1 MAEPVQHNTVSSLSR
16 TFVLRVVAASFFVAF
31 LACLAFGGYQYR
43 LAQET
48 VREEFEN
55 IEHSLK
61 RALTQSA
68 WTANVE
74 LLKAQAEGIVGRGH
88 ISHVR
93 LSLDGM
99 ETITAGA
106 MPREV
111 IAEKEF
117 ELVQQAGNDTYRLGS
132 VHLSAGPEAMLTQLR
147 QTMIVIILVQITSA
161 CLSALLIS
169 SSFRRSVARRLELI
183 TSFVG
188 AIELSRLET
197 PLVIPS
203 AGPKRDEIDAL
214 ASGVNAMRMTLR
226 DQMAER
232 TRVEDA
238 LAEAKSEAEAASLA
252 KSEFLANMSHEIRT
266 PINGI
271 MGMLQVL
278 QLTGLNGEQ
287 TDYAAT
293 GIQSCKR
300 LVRLLSDLLDLS
312 RIEAGKMEL
321 YRSPMHLHDVL
332 RQTTE
337 LFAPY
342 ARNHGLDLN
351 FDMDPAI
358 PACVMGDEARLQ
370 QVLTNLVGN
379 ALKFTH
385 TGSVTLEAH
394 ALSPLC
400 EKQCRVLFSICD
412 TGIGIPEDRQHDLF
426 KPFSQINNGYTRHYQ
441 GAGLGLA
448 ICKRLVS
455 LMGGGVSFVSEP
467 GNGTCFHFSLSFD
480 YAETPTKR
488 LSESELAPDQRLA
501 GTHILLVEDDL
512 VSFVA
517 AKGLLAKLGAS
528 VRHAEDGRQAI
539 EALRH
544 ASTHPFDLVLMDIQL
559 PVMDGVEATRAIRN
573 GEAGHENRDIPIIA
587 MTAYCMASD
596 RDAFTSAG
604 MNGFISKPVEIGNLL
619 QVIQRFSD
627 GIGQS

>member
-1 MAEPVQHNTVSSLSR
+1 MVEPVRHNTVSSLSR

-43 LAQET
+43 LEQEM
-48 VREEFEN
+48 VQEEFAN

-68 WTANVE
+68 WTANAE
-74 LLKAQAEGIVGRGH
+74 LLKAQAEGIVGRRH

-99 ETITAGA
+99 DTITAGS

-117 ELVQQAGNDTYRLGS
+117 ELVHQTGHDAFRLGS
-132 VHLSAGPEAMLTQLR
+132 VHLSAGPEDVLSQLH
-147 QTMIVIILVQITSA
+147 QTLIVIILVQITSA
-161 CLSALLIS
+161 ALSALLIS
-169 SSFRRSVARRLELI
+169 TSFRRSVARRLGFI

-188 AIELSRLET
+188 AIELSRLDT
-197 PLVIPS
+197 PLTIPA
-203 AGPKRDEIDAL
+203 AGPKRDEIDEL
-214 ASGVNAMRMTLR
+214 AAGVNAMRMTLR
-226 DQMAER
+226 NQMAER
-232 TRVEDA
+232 IQTEAA
-238 LAEAKSEAEAASLA
+238 LAEAKSEAEAANQA

-271 MGMLQVL
+271 MGMLQIL
-278 QLTGLNGEQ
+278 QMTELDAKQ
-287 TDYAAT
+287 KDYTAT

-321 YRSPMHLHDVL
+321 YRSPVNLHDAL

-342 ARNHGLDLN
+342 ARNHGLDLTL
-351 FDMDPAI
+351 DMDRAI

-385 TGSVTLEAH
+385 AGSVALEAH
-394 ALSPLC
+394 ALSPLR
-400 EKQCRVLFSICD
+400 EKQCRVLFSVCD

-455 LMGGGVSFVSEP
+455 LMGGGISFVSEP
-467 GNGTCFHFSLSFD
+467 GSGTCFHFSLAFD
-480 YAETPTKR
+480 YADTPAER
-488 LSESELAPDQRLA
+488 LADSELAPVQRLS

-512 VSFVA
+512 VSSVA

-528 VRHAEDGRQAI
+528 VLHAEDGRQAI
-539 EALRH
+539 ETLRN
-544 ASTHPFDLVLMDIQL
+544 AGSHPFDIVLMDIQL

-573 GEAGHENRDIPIIA
+573 GEAGQENRDIPVIA

-596 RDAFTSAG
+596 KDTFTSAG
-604 MNGFISKPVEIGNLL
+604 MSGFISKPVEIGELL
-619 QVIQRFSD
+619 QAIQRFSN
-627 GIGQS
+627 GIGRS